1 MGTPGKDD
9 MKTRILCLVGR
20 SNTGKTT
27 LIERL
32 IPLLAAKGITVA
44 TIKHHEQ
51 PFEIDYEGKDTHRHK
66 KAGAKTAM
74 IISSQRLAMVKDLD
88 EPLTVEE
95 IAGRYAG
102 DVDLVI
108 VEGYKA
114 AELPKIEIYNVRE
127 DLPPVAAKDKD
138 LVALVTDAPISAS
151 VPVFSRDDI
160 EAITSFIILRFGL
173 KK

>member
-1 MGTPGKDD
+1 MATKVF
-9 MKTRILCLVGR
+9 CVVGR

-44 TIKHHEQ
+44 TIKHHEH
-51 PFEIDYEGKDTHRHK
+51 PFEIDYEGKDTYRHK

-74 IISSQRLAMVKDLD
+74 IVSSQRLAMVKDLERD
-88 EPLTVEE
+88 LTIEE
-95 IAGRYAG
+95 IAAGYAG

-114 AELPKIEIYNVRE
+114 AALPKIEVYNVRE

-138 LVALVTDAPISAS
+138 LVALITDSPIPAS
-151 VPVFSRDDI
+151 VPVFPRDDVK
-160 EAITSFIILRFGL
+160 AIASFIIRHFGL
-173 KK
+173 QK

>member
-1 MGTPGKDD
+1 MV
-9 MKTRILCLVGR
+9 TRILCLVGR

-44 TIKHHEQ
+44 TIKHHEH
-51 PFEIDYEGKDTHRHK
+51 PFEIDYEGKDTYRHK

-74 IISSQRLAMVKDLD
+74 IVSSQRLAMVKDLD
-88 EPLTVEE
+88 ENLTIEE
-95 IAGRYAG
+95 IAARYAG

-114 AELPKIEIYNVRE
+114 AALPKIEVYNVRE

-138 LVALVTDAPISAS
+138 LVALVTDAPIPAS
-151 VPVFSRDDI
+151 VPLFSRDDI
-160 EAITSFIILRFGL
+160 ESVASFIIRRFGL
-173 KK
+173 QK